1 MLQSMT
7 GFGKA
12 SAHISGKKV
21 DIEIRSL
28 NSKQLDLNL
37 RLPQLYRELEP
48 EIRNLVGNIFNR
60 GKVDIFINV
69 SADESKARSILNQQ
83 LAKQYYKELKQ
94 LAKTIGEKNVEI
106 LPLVLR
112 MPDVFKT
119 EEVADKKELKTI
131 MSLIEKSAEAVV
143 KFRQQEGKA
152 LKKDI
157 ESHLA
162 VIEKKEGEV
171 GELDFKRI
179 DKVRERITGKINEI
193 LEGKDADN
201 NRLEQELIYYI
212 ERLDINEERTRLKTH
227 CNYFRQTMGEENGGR
242 KLGFI
247 IQEIGRE
254 INTIGSKANDAE
266 IQKVVVEMKDE
277 LEKMKEQL
285 LNIL

>member
-1 MLQSMT
+1 MT

-12 SAHISGKKV
+12 SSRIGGRKV

-28 NSKQLDLNL
+28 NSKQLDLNV
-37 RLPQLYRELEP
+37 RLPLIYRELEP
-48 EIRNLVGNIFNR
+48 EIRTMIGNVLNR
-60 GKVDIFINV
+60 GKVDLFINL
-69 SADESKARSILNQQ
+69 SGEEGKAKASLNKE
-83 LAKQYYKELKQ
+83 LAKQYYNQLKELGKS
-94 LAKTIGEKNVEI
+94 INEKNNQY
-106 LPLVLR
+106 LPLLLR

-119 EEVADKKELKTI
+119 EETVEKKELKAI
-131 MSLIEKSAEAVV
+131 LALAEKVAQMVM

-157 ESHLA
+157 ESHLE
-162 VIEKKEGEV
+162 VIEKKENEIGRH
-171 GELDFKRI
+171 DAKRI
-179 DKVRERITGKINEI
+179 EKVRERISSKINDVA
-193 LEGKDADN
+193 EGRVVDQ
-201 NRLEQELIYYI
+201 NRFEQEMIYYI

-227 CNYFRQTMGEENGGR
+227 CSYFRQTVNENNGGR

-254 INTIGSKANDAE
+254 INTIGSKANDAD
-266 IQKVVVEMKDE
+266 IQKIVVEMKDE

>member
-1 MLQSMT
+1 MT

>member
-1 MLQSMT
+1 MT

-12 SAHISGKKV
+12 SAHGSGKKV
-21 DIEIRSL
+21 DVEIRSL

-37 RLPQLYRELEP
+37 RLPQIYRELEP
-48 EIRNLVGNIFNR
+48 EIRNLVGNMLNR
-60 GKVDIFINV
+60 GKVDVYINL
-69 SADESKARSILNQQ
+69 SADESKAKGNLNKV
-83 LAKQYYKELKQ
+83 LAKQYYAELKK
-94 LAKTIGEKNVEI
+94 LAKETGEKDLEI

-119 EEVADKKELKTI
+119 EDTADKKELKTI
-131 MSLIEKSAEAVV
+131 IALVGKAAEAVA

-157 ESHLA
+157 ESHLTL
-162 VIEKKEGEV
+162 IEKKEGEV
-171 GELDFKRI
+171 GELDFRRI
-179 DKVRERITGKINEI
+179 DKVREKLTGKINEA
-193 LEGKDADN
+193 LEGKNADN

-227 CNYFRQTMGEENGGR
+227 CNYFRQTLNEENGGR

-254 INTIGSKANDAE
+254 INTIGSKANDAD

>member
-12 SAHISGKKV
+12 TSHIGGKKV
-21 DIEIRSL
+21 DVEIRSL

-37 RLPQLYRELEP
+37 RLPQIYRDLEP
-48 EIRNLVGNIFNR
+48 EIRNLIGNTLNR
-60 GKVDIFINV
+60 GKVDVYINL
-69 SADESKARSILNQQ
+69 SSDEGKSKTTLNHD
-83 LAKQYYKELKQ
+83 LAKEYHKELKK
-94 LAKTIGEKNVEI
+94 LAKSIDEKNVPL
-106 LPLVLR
+106 LPLILR
-112 MPDVFKT
+112 MPDVFKV
-119 EEVADKKELKTI
+119 EETVDKSELKTI
-131 MSLIEKSAEAVV
+131 LGLINKAADMVV
-143 KFRQQEGKA
+143 KFREQEGKS

-162 VIEKKEGEV
+162 LIEKKEVEV
-171 GELDFKRI
+171 GSLDSKRI
-179 DKVRERITGKINEI
+179 DKIRERLTSKLNEI
-193 LEGKDADN
+193 ESKTIDN
-201 NRLEQELIYYI
+201 NRFEQELIYYI

-227 CNYFRQTMGEENGGR
+227 CNYFKQTINEPNGGR

-254 INTIGSKANDAE
+254 INTIGSKANDAD
-266 IQKVVVEMKDE
+266 IQKIVVGMKDE

>member
-1 MLQSMT
+1 MT

-12 SAHISGKKV
+12 SAHFSGKKIDV
-21 DIEIRSL
+21 EIRSL

-37 RLPQLYRELEP
+37 RLPQIYRELEP
-48 EIRNLVGNIFNR
+48 EIRTMIGNILNR
-60 GKVDIFINV
+60 GKVDVYINL
-69 SADESKARSILNQQ
+69 SSEDEKARTTLNSKRAKEYYNELKK
-83 LAKQYYKELKQ
+83 LAKS
-94 LAKTIGEKNVEI
+94 IGEKDVEI
-106 LPLVLR
+106 LPLLLR

-119 EEVADKKELKTI
+119 EDIADKKELKTI
-131 MSLIEKSAEAVV
+131 MDLLRKAAGAVV
-143 KFRQQEGKA
+143 IFRQQEGKA

-157 ESHLA
+157 ESHLGL
-162 VIEKKEGEV
+162 IEKKETEV
-171 GELDFKRI
+171 GNLDLKRI
-179 DKVRERITGKINEI
+179 DKVRERLTAKINEAM
-193 LEGKDADN
+193 EGKNADN

-227 CNYFRQTMGEENGGR
+227 CNYFRETTNEENGGR

-254 INTIGSKANDAE
+254 INTIGSKANDAD
-266 IQKVVVEMKDE
+266 IQKIVVEMKDE